1 MSTDGD
7 GGAGRTVGSGR
18 FGSKSPFRRFRQQG
32 IQAVIQVA
40 QLGEDRVRFTRAAGN
55 TVAGCAWCAV
65 DGGVQARTV
74 DGLTVDGGRWTV

>member
-7 GGAGRTVGSGR
+7 GGALRTVGSGR

-55 TVAGCAWCAV
+55 TAVGGRLRVVRGGRWRAGTHS
-65 DGGVQARTV
+65 GRF
-74 DGLTVDGGRWTV
+74 DGGRWAV